1 MKKALII
8 GVSGQDGALLTKYL
22 LENNYQVH
30 GTSRDSSSNNFANL
44 KILNVLD
51 KVTLHSMSLLN
62 FRSVQQTILKIQP
75 DEIYNLAGLTSVG
88 LSFNEP
94 VDTIE
99 SIAIGTLNILE
110 VIRFF
115 KLDVKFYNAGSSECF
130 GNTEGIP
137 ASEKTPFNPSS
148 PYAVSKATA
157 FWLVANYREAYNIFA
172 CSGILFNHESF
183 LRPDYFVTKKIIKS
197 VCAIK
202 NGSEEY
208 LKIGRIDISRD
219 WGWAPEYVIPMHLML
234 QQDVPEDYV
243 ISTGKMTTLEKFIEL
258 SFNYLDLDYKD
269 FIEFDESLI
278 RPVDIVQSIGNPNK
292 ARVNLGW
299 AAKSQIE
306 DIIQMMIEY
315 ELKKSVR

>member
-44 KILNVLD
+44 KILNVLN

-278 RPVDIVQSIGNPNK
+278 RPVDILQSIGNPNK

-299 AAKSQIE
+299 EAKSQIE

-315 ELKKSVR
+315 ELKKIS